1 MAAASAG
8 VLLYR
13 RTAAGTEV
21 LLGHPGG
28 PFWQRRDVGAWM
40 MPKGEI
46 AADEVPEQAA
56 RREFAEEL
64 GAAAEGTLQPL
75 GRIRQRGGKWVDGFA
90 LEGDFDP
97 AALRSLS
104 FMLEWPPRS
113 GRLASFPELDRV
125 AWFSVAEARRHIL
138 ASQSEFLDRL
148 ETLLEG

>member
-1 MAAASAG
+1 MTAASAG

-46 AADEVPEQAA
+46 AADEAPEQAA

-97 AALRSLS
+97 ATLRSLS
-104 FMLEWPPRS
+104 FTLEWPPRS

-125 AWFSVAEARRHIL
+125 AWFTLAEARRHIL

-148 ETLLEG
+148 KTLLEG

>member
-46 AADEVPEQAA
+46 AADEAPEQAA

>member
-46 AADEVPEQAA
+46 TADEAPEQAA

-64 GAAAEGTLQPL
+64 GSAAEGTLQPL
-75 GRIRQRGGKWVDGFA
+75 RRIRQRGGKWVDGFA

-104 FMLEWPPRS
+104 FTLEWPPRS

-125 AWFSVAEARRHIL
+125 AWFTLAEARRHIL

-148 ETLLEG
+148 EALLEG